1 MSAGVPVHIVR
12 CQQREPTQK
21 HGSIAQGIK
30 QILNRYIYIHIYTH
44 TYIYIIFL
52 IIIIIINISLHLQ
65 PSILATQVW
74 LFDKLKHKRAP
85 MLARLMELLVAFL
98 FLTVMLAAT
107 QLHPMALSASDWC
120 CATNLLLQD
129 GRI

>member
-1 MSAGVPVHIVR
+1 MF
-12 CQQREPTQK
+12 K
-21 HGSIAQGIK
+21 
-30 QILNRYIYIHIYTH
+30 
-44 TYIYIIFL
+44 
-52 IIIIIINISLHLQ
+52 IIIIIISLHLQ
-65 PSILATQVW
+65 PSILSTQVW

-120 CATNLLLQD
+120 CATGFCCKMD
-129 GRI
+129 GYERHWIR